1 MHHPGNIP
9 CHRKRSTIR
18 KTQLSLNY
26 LSPRWQFLWWKRRS
40 SLKNFATQ
48 HSPMAAREWD
58 RPRPNMAPPSP
69 NCTVQC
75 HTNQPQPLQ
84 CNHLTKKMN
93 IAIIS
98 TSAPNSLKIHFT
110 NFEVVQKLNP
120 TFRSQSF
127 TLPLTIATNTQIQ
140 TSFSATCLKNTTT
153 KCTLVPKSSSWT
165 NPFGDGI
172 PSNLS
177 QGEQDTFKT
186 RQIPCLYALNDNCT
200 YENFNPKVAQ
210 FTIRAWYCMHIH

>member
-1 MHHPGNIP
+1 
-9 CHRKRSTIR
+9 
-18 KTQLSLNY
+18 
-26 LSPRWQFLWWKRRS
+26 
-40 SLKNFATQ
+40 
-48 HSPMAAREWD
+48 
-58 RPRPNMAPPSP
+58 MAPPSP

-84 CNHLTKKMN
+84 CNHLTNKMN

-98 TSAPNSLKIHFT
+98 NSAPNSLKIQFT

-165 NPFGDGI
+165 NPFGDDI

-186 RQIPCLYALNDNCT
+186 RQIPCLSPLMITALTKISIQKWPNSQSEPGSACIFTSCIYANLSQSL
-200 YENFNPKVAQ
+200 A
-210 FTIRAWYCMHIH
+210 I